1 MAEKKETQSYSSSPF
16 GGWGAYYIV
25 IPSHNEEKL
34 ISLTLQSLVEQTVL
48 PTKIVVVN
56 DNSTD
61 KTAEI
66 VLAFAEKYSFI
77 SLVNK
82 TSDAIHL
89 PGSKVIQAFQ
99 KGLETLDD
107 NYDFIVKADSD
118 LIFPSNYFETI
129 IKHFK
134 SDEKIGMAGGFCY
147 IETRTKNNNSN
158 KKNRVPEHLVQKNE
172 ICEEKNGE
180 WILENLT
187 DKDHI
192 RGALKAYRK
201 ECFQQI
207 GGLKPAMGW
216 DTVDELLSK
225 FFGWKVKTDSS
236 LKVKHLKPTGA
247 NYNKTARYKQG
258 EAFYTLGYG
267 FWITAIASAKLA
279 MMKKKPLL
287 FLDYIRGF
295 IKAKSAKKTML
306 VTPEQAKFIRNYR
319 LKKMKEKLF

>member
-1 MAEKKETQSYSSSPF
+1 MK
-16 GGWGAYYIV
+16 YYIV
-25 IPSHNEEKL
+25 IPSHNEEAL
-34 ISLTLQSLVEQTVL
+34 ISLTLQSLVEQTFL

-61 KTAEI
+61 NTEAI
-66 VLAFAEKYSFI
+66 VNSFVSKYSFI

-99 KGLETLDD
+99 KGLETLDE
-107 NYDFIVKADSD
+107 NYDFIVKADAD
-118 LIFPSNYFETI
+118 LIFPNNYFETI

-134 SDEKIGMAGGFCY
+134 SDERIGMAGGFCY
-147 IETRTKNNNSN
+147 I
-158 KKNRVPEHLVQKNE
+158 
-172 ICEEKNGE
+172 EKNGE

-201 ECFQQI
+201 ETFKEI
-207 GGLKPAMGW
+207 GGLKPEMGW
-216 DTVDELLSK
+216 DTVDELLCK
-225 FFGWKVKTDSS
+225 FYNWKVVTDES
-236 LKVKHLKPTGA
+236 LHVKHLKPTGA

-258 EAFYTLGYG
+258 EAFYSLGYG
-267 FWITAIASAKLA
+267 FWITTIASLKLA

-287 FLDYIRGF
+287 FIDYIKGF
-295 IKAKSAKKTML
+295 WKAKSSKKPLL
-306 VTPEQAKFIRNYR
+306 VTDKQAKFIRNYR
-319 LKKMKEKLF
+319 LQKMKEKLF